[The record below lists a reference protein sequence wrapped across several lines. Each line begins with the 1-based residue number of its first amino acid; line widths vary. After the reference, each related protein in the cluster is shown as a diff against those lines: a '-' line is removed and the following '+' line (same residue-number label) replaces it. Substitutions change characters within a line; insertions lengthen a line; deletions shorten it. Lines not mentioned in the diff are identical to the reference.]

1 MEGREEGTSP
11 LIEVDMSSTGFE
23 VAEATRKGNGGCN
36 EIAQLM
42 GFNFLKGCGIASNW
56 KFFYFK

>member
-1 MEGREEGTSP
+1 MEGREGGRADSTSP

-23 VAEATRKGNGGCN
+23 VAEARRKGNGGCN

-42 GFNFLKGCGIASNW
+42 GFNFLKGC
-56 KFFYFK
+56 